1 MSTVLIIVLIVVV
14 VIAVA
19 AAVVFLGPGRGRVG
33 GGSLKRRFGPEYE
46 RVLARHGGDTKA
58 TEQELGERVKR
69 YGDFR
74 PRELPRERHESY
86 VALWAGVQEQ
96 FVDSPQ
102 KAVAEADRLLSAVA
116 VERGYPDDGTEQ
128 IEALSVHHA
137 QHVDGFRRVRR
148 AARGES
154 GTEESAT
161 EEMREAVVE
170 ARALFES
177 LVTEHRGG
185 HGPERGEHGAGHGHR
200 RDEHGSGSHRPRP
213 LGRPTKGTGV

>member
-46 RVLARHGGDTKA
+46 RVLARHGGDSKA
-58 TEQELGERVKR
+58 AEHELGERVKR

-74 PRELPRERHESY
+74 PRELSRERHESY

-102 KAVAEADRLLSAVA
+102 RAVAEADRLLSAVA
-116 VERGYPDDGTEQ
+116 VERGYPDGESEQ
-128 IEALSVHHA
+128 LEALSVHHA
-137 QHVDGFRRVRR
+137 THVDGFRRVRG
-148 AARGES
+148 AARGE
-154 GTEESAT
+154 GGT

-170 ARALFES
+170 ARALFEA
-177 LVTEHRGG
+177 LVTDHRGG
-185 HGPERGEHGAGHGHR
+185 HGPEHGEHGPGHHG
-200 RDEHGSGSHRPRP
+200 DEHGSGSHRPGI
-213 LGRPTKGTGV
+213 LGRNAKGSGV